1 MLCATATLAILIA
14 APKTAANYAL
24 RLNLHQGDTFKCK
37 LLIERDKP
45 KRRAEL
51 VTTYTISKVD
61 SKGVMYMDCRNTRMT
76 INGKDRTK
84 ELNTACGGEVA
95 TFPWTP
101 YSRRTGTATYMHFRP
116 ASEEFYSFMRDSGVY
131 LACFQRQDA
140 KVGDSW
146 EGSTTATGGCTGA
159 IYNLRDVKTTKGK
172 QFAYFELT
180 RIRFLNSKD
189 VQVGPMRMVV
199 EVSNGVPTVVDY
211 KVKNTK
217 TGVTSHFRQT
227 REI

>member
-1 MLCATATLAILIA
+1 MLSAAVALTLCLSAPGKPTA
-14 APKTAANYAL
+14 YAL
-24 RLNLHQGDTFKCK
+24 RLNLHQGETFRCK

-45 KRRAEL
+45 KKRAEL
-51 VTTYTISKVD
+51 LTTYTISKVD
-61 SKGVMYMDCRNTRMT
+61 AKGVMYMDCRNTKMT

-146 EGSTTATGGCTGA
+146 EGSTTATGGCTGG
-159 IYNLRDVKTTKGK
+159 IYRLREVKQVGGK
-172 QFAYFELT
+172 QLAYFDVT
-180 RIRFLNSKD
+180 KIRFLNEGD
-189 VQVGPMRMVV
+189 TQVGPMHMIVDL
-199 EVSNGVPTVVDY
+199 SNGLPTVVDY

-217 TGVTSHFRQT
+217 TGATSHFRQT